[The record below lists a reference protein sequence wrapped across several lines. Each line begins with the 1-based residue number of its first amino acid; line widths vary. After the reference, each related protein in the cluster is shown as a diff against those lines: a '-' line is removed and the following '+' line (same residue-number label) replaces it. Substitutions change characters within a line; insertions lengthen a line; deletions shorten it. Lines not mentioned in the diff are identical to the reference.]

1 MIARRETFVLLVGAL
16 FLASA
21 SAAVFA
27 QAPAAKTQQPA
38 ANKFVTPFKGEAAV
52 EMTPGATKRDGNLVV
67 TTFKVKNV
75 SPGPLVG
82 FKVEEYWY
90 SKKGETVTGSPSFRH
105 MKPFMPGEVV
115 EVTLRSPYNA
125 EMERRMTMFGH
136 TNGKVK
142 PKQVPKFS
150 S

>member
-1 MIARRETFVLLVGAL
+1 MIARRETLVVLVGAL

-21 SAAVFA
+21 GAAYA
-27 QAPAAKTQQPA
+27 QAPAAKTPAPA
-38 ANKFVTPFKGEAAV
+38 ATKFVTPFKGEAAV

-125 EMERRMTMFGH
+125 EMDRRMTMFGH
-136 TNGKVK
+136 SNGKVK

>member
-1 MIARRETFVLLVGAL
+1 MTARRDTLVLLVGAL
-16 FLASA
+16 LMACA
-21 SAAVFA
+21 SAAYA
-27 QAPAAKTQQPA
+27 QAPAAKTPPTA
-38 ANKFVTPFKGEAAV
+38 TKFVTPFKGEAAV
-52 EMTPGATKRDGNLVV
+52 EMTPGSTKRDGNLVV

-82 FKVEEYWY
+82 FKVDEYWY
-90 SKKGETVTGSPSFRH
+90 NKKGDTVSGSPSFRVP
-105 MKPFMPGEVV
+105 KPFMPGEVV

-125 EMERRMTMFGH
+125 EMDRRMTMFGH
-136 TNGKVK
+136 TNGKVR

>member
-1 MIARRETFVLLVGAL
+1 MMGRRETFAIVGAL
-16 FLASA
+16 LLT
-21 SAAVFA
+21 AATGAFA
-27 QAPAAKTQQPA
+27 QAPAAKAQQATSPP
-38 ANKFVTPFKGEAAV
+38 KFVTPFKGEASV

-82 FKVEEYWY
+82 FKVDEYWY
-90 SKKGETVTGSPSFRH
+90 NKKGDTVSGSPSFRVQ
-105 MKPFMPGEVV
+105 KPFMPGEVV
-115 EVTLRSPYNA
+115 EVTLRSPYSA
-125 EMERRMTMFGH
+125 EMDRRMTMFGH
-136 TNGKVK
+136 LNGKVK

>member
-1 MIARRETFVLLVGAL
+1 MIARKETLVLLVGAL
-16 FLASA
+16 FLTA
-21 SAAVFA
+21 SAAAFA
-27 QAPAAKTQQPA
+27 QAPAAGT
-38 ANKFVTPFKGEAAV
+38 KFVTPFKGEAAV

-82 FKVEEYWY
+82 FKVDEYWY
-90 SKKGETVTGSPSFRH
+90 NKKGDTVTGSPSFRH

-115 EVTLRSPYNA
+115 EVTLKSPYNA
-125 EMERRMTMFGH
+125 EMDRRMTMFGH

>member
-1 MIARRETFVLLVGAL
+1 MIARRETLVLLVAAL
-16 FLASA
+16 FLACA
-21 SAAVFA
+21 SAAHA
-27 QAPAAKTQQPA
+27 QAPAVT
-38 ANKFVTPFKGEAAV
+38 KFVSPFKGEGAV

-90 SKKGETVTGSPSFRH
+90 NKKGDTVSGSPSFRV

-115 EVTLRSPYNA
+115 EVTLRSPYSA
-125 EMERRMTMFGH
+125 EMDRRMTMFGH

-142 PKQVPKFS
+142 PKQVSKFS